1 MKRRTCHDGDMDHAG
16 RRRALVTGAGSGIG
30 RAVAIGLAKAG
41 CDLLL
46 TGRRRDALDA
56 VAAEAVACGATVDVM
71 TADLAR
77 RDSVDLL
84 AARWGGSP
92 LSILVLN
99 AALGGPSPLDDRDA
113 SAFDLRIEV
122 DLVAPMRLVRAF
134 LPSIVKG
141 GGGRVVGIASVVAR
155 FGVPGYHAY
164 CASKAGLVGFCR
176 ALARD
181 LAKDRIAVNAICPGW
196 VRTAMAED
204 GFARIGVAVGGD
216 ARAGEAAAMA
226 DVPIGRVLEPEEV
239 AGLVTYLC
247 SDIAEGM
254 TGQALTLDGG
264 VLA

>member
-1 MKRRTCHDGDMDHAG
+1 M
-16 RRRALVTGAGSGIG
+16 VTGAGGGIG
-30 RAVAIGLAKAG
+30 RAVALGLAKAG
-41 CDLLL
+41 YDLVV
-46 TGRRRDALDA
+46 TGRRRDALEA
-56 VAAEAVACGATVDVM
+56 VAAEAVRLGVSADVVA
-71 TADLAR
+71 ADLAR
-77 RDSVDLL
+77 RDSVERLVE
-84 AARWGGSP
+84 AVGPGP
-92 LSILVLN
+92 LDVLVLN
-99 AALGGPSPLDDRDA
+99 AALGGPSPLDDRDP

-122 DLVAPMRLVRAF
+122 DLVAPMRLVRAL
-134 LPSIVKG
+134 LPKIRRG
-141 GGGRVVGIASVVAR
+141 GGGRILGIASVVAR

-181 LAKDRIAVNAICPGW
+181 VAKDRIAVNAICPGW

-216 ARAGEAAAMA
+216 ARAGEKAAMA

-239 AGLVTYLC
+239 AGLVNYLC

-264 VLA
+264 VMA